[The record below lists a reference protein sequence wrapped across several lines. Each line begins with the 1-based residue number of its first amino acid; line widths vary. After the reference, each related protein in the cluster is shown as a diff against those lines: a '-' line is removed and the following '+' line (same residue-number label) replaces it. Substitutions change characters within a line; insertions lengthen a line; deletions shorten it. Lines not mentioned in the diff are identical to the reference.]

1 MRLKIFPMIAF
12 ALMLGACPIAKA
24 DSVIEIHPFGSGTEV
39 ETVAIS
45 TDLKIDFVDKGFD
58 FVRGEGDLVG
68 SYEYSDVMKIVFI
81 ANSSVESI
89 TGSSADVI
97 VTPNPVVDMITLRGA
112 DEFVGSEINIYSI
125 DGQNKLRISEWNGES
140 IDVSYLPA
148 GIYIINTQSKNLKFV
163 KLCKKYYLL

>member
-1 MRLKIFPMIAF
+1 MIAF

-97 VTPNPVVDMITLRGA
+97 VTPNPVVDMITLKGA
-112 DEFVGSEINIYSI
+112 DEFVGSEINVYSI

-163 KLCKKYYLL
+163 KL

>member
-1 MRLKIFPMIAF
+1 MIAF

-112 DEFVGSEINIYSI
+112 DEFVGSEINVYSI

-163 KLCKKYYLL
+163 KL

>member
-1 MRLKIFPMIAF
+1 MIAF

-58 FVRGEGDLVG
+58 LVRGEGDLVG

-112 DEFVGSEINIYSI
+112 DEFVGSEINVYSI

-163 KLCKKYYLL
+163 KL

>member
-112 DEFVGSEINIYSI
+112 DEFVGSEINVYSI
-125 DGQNKLRISEWNGES
+125 DGQNKLRIFEWNGES

-163 KLCKKYYLL
+163 KL

>member
-1 MRLKIFPMIAF
+1 MIAF

-45 TDLKIDFVDKGFD
+45 TNLKIDFVDKGFD

-68 SYEYSDVMKIVFI
+68 SYEYSDVKKIVFI

-112 DEFVGSEINIYSI
+112 DEFVGSEINVYSI

-163 KLCKKYYLL
+163 KL

>member
-1 MRLKIFPMIAF
+1 MIAF

-68 SYEYSDVMKIVFI
+68 SYEYSDVKKIVFI

-112 DEFVGSEINIYSI
+112 DEFVGSEINVYSI

-140 IDVSYLPA
+140 IDVSYLPS

-163 KLCKKYYLL
+163 KL